1 MDRIPNPSEPKGPT
15 ELTGTQKG
23 VLSDLSAEQH
33 ADFERRAKSA
43 GRYTRFVSIMK
54 YTLLT
59 IAVTL
64 IALAFL
70 IPSMEKEPDTISL
83 EFQSVSESDQKL
95 TMTKP
100 RYMSSDKGNQQYTV
114 TADSATQEGIGSRK
128 IELVNMQADI
138 TLKNGHW
145 LSVSAPKGWLDPE
158 SEILDLI
165 GGVEIFSDDGNQIF
179 AKTARVKLNEQRFM
193 SPEGLTGHGPL
204 GDISAD
210 SFVANQLAGT
220 LRFEGNVKMTL
231 YP

>member
-1 MDRIPNPSEPKGPT
+1 MDSSPHPSEPNGPASAKKGAFST
-15 ELTGTQKG
+15 
-23 VLSDLSAEQH
+23 LSAKQH
-33 ADFERRAKSA
+33 ADFELRARSA
-43 GRYTRFVSIMK
+43 GRYTRFVSVMK
-54 YTLLT
+54 YALLI

-64 IALAFL
+64 IGLAFL

-83 EFQSVSESDQKL
+83 EFQSVSDSDQKL
-95 TMTKP
+95 TMIKP

-114 TADSATQEGIGSRK
+114 TADSATQEGINSRK

-145 LSVSAPKGWLDPE
+145 LSVSAPKGWLDPD